1 MLSSVV
7 YGVAF
12 RFHHLRFD
20 SHVIIEGRDLY
31 YIYYTYNSEEL
42 GGTVICAYYAE
53 NLEDGRVVV
62 FNSNAL
68 EPDNAT
74 VSGIVQLMVDT
85 FKIV

>member
-1 MLSSVV
+1 MYAAATLAKR
-7 YGVAF
+7 GVDVTLVD
-12 RFHHLRFD
+12 RQ
-20 SHVIIEGRDLY
+20 
-31 YIYYTYNSEEL
+31 EEL